1 MAKAGWGS
9 VLFQWLALYMF
20 ETLFVRVYESSFGS
34 CCIPELFFYSICLCK
49 LALSLYSEFMRVSSV
64 WFFYI
69 VCVLNIHMCKFC
81 EHISIY
87 CRQFRYVPP
96 PSTMLAKWSSF
107 WVQRRGK
114 WARKFVTN
122 WTICMDNW
130 VGTSMSWTK
139 SRWPG
144 AESRE
149 CLWTKKIAKPCC
161 TRCFQSWKLCVNVLT
176 LAKHWPNRSVA
187 AMPVDAN
194 CHGLFSD
201 NN

>member
-20 ETLFVRVYESSFGS
+20 ETLFVRVYESSFES

-107 WVQRRGK
+107 WVQRREMSAQIRDKLNNMYGQLSGNVHVMNQVKVTRRGVPGMPLNERNCKAMLHKVFSELKTLCECINLGK
-114 WARKFVTN
+114 A
-122 WTICMDNW
+122 
-130 VGTSMSWTK
+130 
-139 SRWPG
+139 
-144 AESRE
+144 
-149 CLWTKKIAKPCC
+149 
-161 TRCFQSWKLCVNVLT
+161 
-176 LAKHWPNRSVA
+176 LAK
-187 AMPVDAN
+187 
-194 CHGLFSD
+194 
-201 NN
+201 

>member
-1 MAKAGWGS
+1 MRFGVVSMVSLIYVWNTICES
-9 VLFQWLALYMF
+9 LWELIRVMLYSWVVLLFDMF
-20 ETLFVRVYESSFGS
+20 VQISTVFVFRVYESF
-34 CCIPELFFYSICLCK
+34 ICLI
-49 LALSLYSEFMRVSSV
+49 LLYC
-64 WFFYI
+64 

-107 WVQRRGK
+107 WAQRRGK

-149 CLWTKKIAKPCC
+149 CLWTKEIAKPCC

-194 CHGLFSD
+194 CHWLFSD